1 MKQIKILLF
10 SVTMALIFAGC
21 DEKIEKQPEIIPSD
35 IPIAQSENNTTID
48 ENFPPEPVIEGE
60 Q

>member
-1 MKQIKILLF
+1 MKQIKILFFGVVL
-10 SVTMALIFAGC
+10 VLMFAGC

-60 Q
+60 

>member
-1 MKQIKILLF
+1 MKQIKILFFGAVL
-10 SVTMALIFAGC
+10 VLMFAGC

-60 Q
+60 